1 MVKKRNRIAMELID
15 LPTNKQH
22 SWKIAI
28 LGFGVYGRALAQS
41 FNAHNIPFTVGTNQ
55 KRLNTSLAS
64 EEKVEKMQPNSVI
77 GPNGTFDTY
86 SNAVI
91 GSAVI
96 FLALPAHVHRST
108 LDPIKVHFEG
118 KIVVDVSNLEK
129 STDPSNAFQLQEIL
143 STSFIVK
150 ALNTVSAYTLEQTAY
165 GASRDTYVCGNDKV
179 SCDNVSQILREIGLN
194 PIYRGTLGSAWAV
207 EKLPFQF
214 FPGWGTAIG
223 ITIMTLLP
231 IWLYSYLYIFW
242 YNSDNIDRADIGLY
256 QANRIIAWT
265 MFWAFG
271 LVYLPGIL
279 AGFIQ
284 IYKGSKYTRFPE
296 WLDAWL
302 KCRKQLGLICLL
314 LASIHAC
321 ASCLLIGAGEL
332 KHMTDVNVLR
342 GMNNNHVIMYQRLN
356 AKNQWSLMCACL
368 SLACLGITGVT
379 SLPSVNARMSW
390 MEWDFVQRGI
400 GFAGFCFGFTH
411 VMVYVSSLWDP
422 DYRFG
427 WMKWKRHPK
436 GVFPPGAFVMPMF
449 PLLVIALKVVLM
461 LPGVSCYLNRIRKGR
476 VGYRSNTNNNNDLT
490 TA

>member
-1 MVKKRNRIAMELID
+1 MEMID
-15 LPTNKQH
+15 LQNNKHH

-41 FNAHNIPFTVGTNQ
+41 FNAHNIPFTMGTNQ
-55 KRLNTSLAS
+55 KQPADTSLANGKTMEQTQLS
-64 EEKVEKMQPNSVI
+64 NVI
-77 GPNGTFDTY
+77 GPHGTFDTY

-91 GSAVI
+91 GSTVV
-96 FLALPAHVHRST
+96 FLALPAHAHQSIVEPLKNH
-108 LDPIKVHFEG
+108 LNG
-118 KIVVDVSNLEK
+118 KTVVDVSNLEK
-129 STDPSNAFQLQEIL
+129 STDPSNASRLQEIL
-143 STSFIVK
+143 PTSFIVK
-150 ALNTVSAYTLEQTAY
+150 ALNTVSAYTLEQAQY
-165 GASRDTYVCGNDKV
+165 GASRDTYVCGNDRV

-194 PIYRGTLGSAWAV
+194 PVHRGTLGSAWAV
-207 EKLPFQF
+207 EKLQFQF

-223 ITIMTLLP
+223 ITFMTLLP
-231 IWLYSYLYIFW
+231 IWIYSYLYIFW
-242 YNSDNIDRADIGLY
+242 YNSDAIDSTDIGLY
-256 QANRIIAWT
+256 EGNRIIAWT
-265 MFWAFG
+265 MFWALG

-284 IYKGSKYTRFPE
+284 IYKGSKYTRFPR

-302 KCRKQLGLICLL
+302 KCRKQLGLICLFM
-314 LASIHAC
+314 ASIHAC

-332 KHMTDVNVLR
+332 KHMTNVVQSA
-342 GMNNNHVIMYQRLN
+342 GANKPPIVVYQQLS

-368 SLACLGITGVT
+368 SLGCLCITGVT

-422 DYRFG
+422 DYQYG
-427 WMKWKRHPK
+427 WMRWKTHSK

-461 LPGVSCYLNRIRKGR
+461 LPGVSCHLNRIRRGR
-476 VGYRSNTNNNNDLT
+476 VGYRSNNSSNNNAVP

>member
-1 MVKKRNRIAMELID
+1 MELIN
-15 LPTNKQH
+15 LPNYKQH

-41 FNAHNIPFTVGTNQ
+41 LNAHNIPFTIGTNQ
-55 KRLNTSLAS
+55 KQYDTQLSNGKIK
-64 EEKVEKMQPNSVI
+64 EKTQSSNVI
-77 GPNGTFDTY
+77 GPHGTFDTY

-91 GSAVI
+91 NSTVV
-96 FLALPAHVHRST
+96 FLALPAHAHQSIVE
-108 LDPIKVHFEG
+108 PIKNHFDG

-129 STDPSNAFQLQEIL
+129 STDPSNASRLQEIL
-143 STSFIVK
+143 PTSFIVK

-165 GASRDTYVCGNDKV
+165 GASRDTYVCGNDKF
-179 SCDNVSQILREIGLN
+179 SCDAVSQILREIGLN
-194 PIYRGTLGSAWAV
+194 PIHRGTLGSAWAV

-214 FPGWGTAIG
+214 FPGWGTAIF
-223 ITIMTLLP
+223 ITFMTLLP
-231 IWLYSYLYIFW
+231 IWLYTYLYIFW
-242 YNSDNIDRADIGLY
+242 YNSDNIDRTDIGLY
-256 QANRIIAWT
+256 HANRIIAWT
-265 MFWAFG
+265 MFWALG

-284 IYKGSKYTRFPE
+284 IFKGSKYTRFPG
-296 WLDAWL
+296 WLDTWM

-314 LASIHAC
+314 MASIHAC

-332 KHMTDVNVLR
+332 KHMTKVNMVQAAYISKTP
-342 GMNNNHVIMYQRLN
+342 VIVYQQLN

-368 SLACLGITGVT
+368 SVAYLGITGVT

-400 GFAGFCFGFTH
+400 GFAGLCFGFIH

-422 DYRFG
+422 DYMYG
-427 WMKWKRHPK
+427 WMKWKKHPN

-449 PLLVIALKVVLM
+449 PLLVIALKVILM
-461 LPGVSCYLNRIRKGR
+461 LPGVSCYLNRIRKGKI
-476 VGYRSNTNNNNDLT
+476 GYRSNSNNNNVMT